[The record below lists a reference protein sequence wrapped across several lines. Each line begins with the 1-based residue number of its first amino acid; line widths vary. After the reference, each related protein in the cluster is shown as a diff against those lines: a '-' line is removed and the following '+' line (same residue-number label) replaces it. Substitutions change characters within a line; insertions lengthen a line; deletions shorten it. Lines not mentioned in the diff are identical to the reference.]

1 MSATDTEVT
10 DKPAAGEEASVTD
23 GDSRA
28 DASTLPPPA
37 KASRPVKKRM
47 LVIVNPYATTV
58 SDRLRNLV
66 VYALQGRYDVEAVST
81 QAQNHATEIGREAI
95 DGGFDIV
102 VAFGGDGTLNEVAN
116 GLAGTDVPVFVLP
129 GGSANVVCRTLGI
142 PNDVVDAT
150 EYLLGLADEL
160 QPRKIDLGVANGRRF
175 VFASGGGLDASAAK
189 GVDARPKLKRRG
201 GPWFYASVAVSSFY
215 TEYMR
220 NPVRMRFETEEDSA
234 EGITAIVQNSD
245 PYTYFS
251 GRPVRVCEG
260 AAIDNGTLSVAMLR
274 RARQRDLPT
283 IATRILVPRLSTPS
297 HRAVDHFEGVTEARV
312 TSLSRDDG
320 GAYRPFPVHV
330 DGDFIGEFGELELSI
345 EPGALTVIT

>member
-1 MSATDTEVT
+1 MPGKGAGPAEPSSAGRPL
-10 DKPAAGEEASVTD
+10 KTD
-23 GDSRA
+23 GA
-28 DASTLPPPA
+28 PASARPNS
-37 KASRPVKKRM
+37 SRPVKKRM

-66 VYALQGRYDVEAVST
+66 VYALQGRYDVEAVAT
-81 QAQNHATEIGREAI
+81 QAKNHATEIGREAI
-95 DGGFDIV
+95 DGGFDLV
-102 VAFGGDGTLNEVAN
+102 VAFGGDGTVNEVAN

-142 PNDVVDAT
+142 PSDVVDAT

-160 QPRKIDLGVANGRRF
+160 KPRNIDLGLANGRRF

-215 TEYMR
+215 TEYIR
-220 NPVRMRFETEEDSA
+220 NPVRMSFESEAGST

-245 PYTYFS
+245 PYTYF
-251 GRPVRVCEG
+251 GDRPVRVCEG
-260 AAIDNGTLSVAMLR
+260 AAIDNGTLSVAMLS

-283 IATRILVPRLSTPS
+283 IATRILIPRLSTPS
-297 HRAVDHFEGVTEARV
+297 HRAVEHFEGVREARV
-312 TSLSRDDG
+312 TSVSRDEG
-320 GAYRPFPVHV
+320 GAFRPFPVHV
-330 DGDFIGEFGELELSI
+330 DGDHLGDFGELELGV